1 MLLDCDII
9 YDANVNSSKDREEIA
24 MFAWDSA
31 RNDKNRPTCMPQS
44 VYSNDSELSRPLGTR
59 RHA

>member
-1 MLLDCDII
+1 
-9 YDANVNSSKDREEIA
+9 
-24 MFAWDSA
+24 
-31 RNDKNRPTCMPQS
+31 MPQS